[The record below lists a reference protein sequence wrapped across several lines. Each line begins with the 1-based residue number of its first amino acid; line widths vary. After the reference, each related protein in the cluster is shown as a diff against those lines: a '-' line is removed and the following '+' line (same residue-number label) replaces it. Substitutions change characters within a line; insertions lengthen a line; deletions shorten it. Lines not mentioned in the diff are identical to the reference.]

1 MLSSVAGGFPGGCQT
16 NKILIRGAKIMKT
29 YLRVTLIFC
38 MAFAITNIL
47 PRSVG
52 AQEQKS
58 YSSGG
63 SGISVNNINGQTMV
77 TWNGERV
84 FSGTTKGFVSARCN
98 SVNGTQYAAA
108 FDGDAVIWENVP
120 GAAEKLRSDQG
131 LPASSDFQKSMENLQ
146 KKIEEQKKFIE
157 KRIEEQKKFLEQQQ
171 QYFQTQKD
179 RFDFGNG
186 FSSGNSFSFG
196 NGSGSSFSSSNGVS
210 VKTVNGETVVIYQG
224 KEISIGKTKGKV
236 STKAKSVNGVS
247 YAVVYDGDQIVW
259 ENIPDAAEQF
269 K

>member
-1 MLSSVAGGFPGGCQT
+1 MRT
-16 NKILIRGAKIMKT
+16 NLKLAF
-29 YLRVTLIFC
+29 VFC
-38 MAFAITNIL
+38 MAFAIINVL
-47 PRSVG
+47 PQSVG

-63 SGISVNNINGQTMV
+63 SGISVNNINGQTTV
-77 TWNGERV
+77 TWNGEQV
-84 FSGTTKGFVSARCN
+84 FSGPTKGFVSTRCN

-108 FDGDAVIWENVP
+108 FDGNAVIWENVP
-120 GAAEKLRSDQG
+120 GAAEKLRSDQE
-131 LPASSDFQKSMENLQ
+131 LPASSDSQKLMENLQ
-146 KKIEEQKKFIE
+146 KSLEEQKKFIE
-157 KRIEEQKKFLEQQQ
+157 KRIEEQKKFIEQQQ
-171 QYFQTQKD
+171 QYFQAQKD

-210 VKTVNGETVVIYQG
+210 VKTVNGETVVVYQG
-224 KEISIGKTKGKV
+224 KEIPIGKTKGRV

-247 YAVVYDGDQIVW
+247 YAVVYDGDQMVW
-259 ENIPDAAEQF
+259 ENVPGAAEQF